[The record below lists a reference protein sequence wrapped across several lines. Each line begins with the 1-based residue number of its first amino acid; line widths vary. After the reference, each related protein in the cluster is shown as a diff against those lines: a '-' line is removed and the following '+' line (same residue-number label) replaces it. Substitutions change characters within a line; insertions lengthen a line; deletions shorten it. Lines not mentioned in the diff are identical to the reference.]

1 MGSQAYEYNCL
12 HVYTSARWRAKQL
25 VTRYLSMISGI
36 VLAAGASSR
45 MGQAKA
51 AMPFGASGETVLSRI
66 VSTILAGGVP
76 EVVVVA
82 GAHIDAVRQAM
93 PRNES
98 RARVIEH
105 PGWEQGQLSS
115 LIAGL
120 DAIDQPLLEA
130 ALVTPVDVPL
140 VTPFTVAAVVS
151 AWRRARAPIVRPVDG
166 ERHGHPVIFD
176 RCVFDASAR
185 GGSDHRRQGRVRDVS
200 RPRAECGSERR
211 RRVRGHRHAGG
222 LRTTEVLG
230 RPRTQVH

>member
-1 MGSQAYEYNCL
+1 
-12 HVYTSARWRAKQL
+12 
-25 VTRYLSMISGI
+25 MIYGI

-51 AMPFGASGETVLSRI
+51 AMPFGQTGETVLSRI

-76 EVVVVA
+76 HVVVVA
-82 GAHIDAVRQAM
+82 GAHIDAVRHAM
-93 PRNES
+93 PRYEP

-120 DAIDQPLLEA
+120 DAIDQPLLEG

-151 AWRRARAPIVRPVDG
+151 AWRRARAPIVRPVDAATSRSAG
-166 ERHGHPVIFD
+166 GPRHGHPVIFD
-176 RCVFDASAR
+176 RSVFD
-185 GGSDHRRQGRVRDVS
+185 D
-200 RPRAECGSERR
+200 
-211 RRVRGHRHAGG
+211 
-222 LRTTEVLG
+222 LRTADLNIGAKAVFAIHRDRVLNVEVKDPGAFEDIDTPEDYERLRSWVLG
-230 RPRTQVH
+230 PGS